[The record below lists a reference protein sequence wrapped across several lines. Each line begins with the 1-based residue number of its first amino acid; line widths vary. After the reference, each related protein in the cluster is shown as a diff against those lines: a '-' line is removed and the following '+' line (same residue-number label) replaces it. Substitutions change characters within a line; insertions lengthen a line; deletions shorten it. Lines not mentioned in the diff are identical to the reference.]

1 MPMENQ
7 RLRKIIHVDMDAFFA
22 SVEQMDQ
29 PHLRGRPVVVGGD
42 PKGRGVVAAAS
53 YEARNF
59 GIRSAMPCGEAARR
73 CASAIFVRPRMERY
87 REVSHQIRAIFETVT
102 SLIEPLSLDEAYL
115 DVTDNSLNE
124 PLAGRVAIH
133 LKRRIRDEVGLT
145 ASAGVGP
152 NKLIAKIASDLDKP
166 DGLVIIPPE
175 KVLGFISKLPV
186 ERLWGVGPATAKRLH
201 EMGLRLAG
209 DVADRSVEDLMSRF
223 GNQGRTLHALARG
236 VDERPVHSD
245 REPKSRGSETT
256 FEGDVTSET
265 RLSLEIGRLAE
276 DVSRRLHRLGRGGRT
291 VTLKVRYS
299 DFTTITRSRT
309 LSAPTQDGAI
319 IAGAAQELLKTSTE
333 AGERPIRLMGVNVSS
348 LDSDGA
354 PVQLL
359 LPFDGAL
366 IY

>member
-1 MPMENQ
+1 MWRH

-22 SVEQMDQ
+22 SVEQLDQ
-29 PHLRGRPVVVGGD
+29 PELRGRAVVVGGD

-53 YEARNF
+53 YEARRF

-73 CASAIFVRPRMERY
+73 CASAVFVRPRMERY
-87 REVSHQIRAIFETVT
+87 REVSQQIRAIFESVT
-102 SLIEPLSLDEAYL
+102 TLVEPLSLDEAYL
-115 DVTDNSLNE
+115 DVTENSLEE

-152 NKLIAKIASDLDKP
+152 NKLIAKIASDLEKP

-175 KVLGFISKLPV
+175 RVLGFVSSLPV

-209 DVADRSVEDLMSRF
+209 DVAERSVEDLVNRF
-223 GNQGRTLHALARG
+223 GNQGRTLHALSRG
-236 VDERPVHSD
+236 IDERPVHNQ

-256 FEGDVTSET
+256 FEGDVTSEA
-265 RLSLEIGRLAE
+265 RLSLELGRLAE
-276 DVSRRLHRLGRGGRT
+276 DVSRRLGRLGRAGRT

-309 LSAPTQDGAI
+309 LSAPTQDGAT
-319 IAGAAQELLKTSTE
+319 IARAAQELLTTATE

-348 LDSDGA
+348 LNQDDT
-354 PVQLL
+354 PIQLK
-359 LPFDGAL
+359 LPFKEMAP
-366 IY
+366 Y

>member
-1 MPMENQ
+1 MADDEPDVP
-7 RLRKIIHVDMDAFFA
+7 RKRD
-22 SVEQMDQ
+22 
-29 PHLRGRPVVVGGD
+29 
-42 PKGRGVVAAAS
+42 
-53 YEARNF
+53 
-59 GIRSAMPCGEAARR
+59 
-73 CASAIFVRPRMERY
+73 
-87 REVSHQIRAIFETVT
+87 
-102 SLIEPLSLDEAYL
+102 LSTRKE
-115 DVTDNSLNE
+115 E
-124 PLAGRVAIH
+124 
-133 LKRRIRDEVGLT
+133 KEGL
-145 ASAGVGP
+145 
-152 NKLIAKIASDLDKP
+152 LDLDKP

-175 KVLGFISKLPV
+175 RVLGFISKLPV

-209 DVADRSVEDLMSRF
+209 DVADRNVEDLMNRF
-223 GNQGRTLHALARG
+223 GNQGRTLHALAHG
-236 VDERPVHSD
+236 IDERPVHSD

-276 DVSRRLHRLGRGGRT
+276 DVSRRLHRLGHGGRT

-309 LSAPTQDGAI
+309 LGAPTQDGAI
-319 IAGAAQELLKTSTE
+319 IARAAQELLKTSTE

-348 LDSDGA
+348 LDNDGA

-366 IY
+366 TY